1 MGKRGPKKQAD
12 SERGEQRAGKFLTPP
27 PSDLSTKPVFTVVP
41 TEAQAIAELVRAI
54 SVLGIENTAHDLS
67 VSLFGDLV
75 VDRAAARKAW
85 RDHCDKYPPTKLDA
99 DLAMV
104 QRRLHSCY
112 TELHG
117 ECLKMCLQFGLTPAS
132 VLDIP
137 AGAQKGKGG
146 VVNGA
151 PKAELRRGQM

>member
-1 MGKRGPKKQAD
+1 MGKRGPSKQAN
-12 SERGEQRAGKFLTPP
+12 SLRAESRAGKFLEPANGE
-27 PSDLSTKPVFTVVP
+27 LSKDPVFFSVP
-41 TEAQAIAELVRAI
+41 TPAQACAEIVRAV
-54 SVLGIENTAHDLS
+54 STLGIENTAHDIS
-67 VSLFGDLV
+67 VSMFADLV
-75 VDRAAARKAW
+75 ADRAQARKTW
-85 RDHCDKYPPTKLDA
+85 LDHCSLYPPPKVDSEISR
-99 DLAMV
+99 V
-104 QRRLHSCY
+104 QDRYLSAYTYLHS
-112 TELHG
+112 